1 MTSLILIRTAA
12 ITAVLVVAYLII
24 DLTATKGDPNIG
36 AGLMIFAA
44 LVVISVIW
52 AFFDGRR
59 QDLPKTLAAWTIV
72 ALVVSVGW
80 LVTRAILEAGDEALE
95 LILADLF
102 TIPFTVGLI
111 LAPALLGAVLGRA
124 SLGTAH

>member
-59 QDLPKTLAAWTIV
+59 QDLPSA
-72 ALVVSVGW
+72 GW
-80 LVTRAILEAGDEALE
+80 SPGPSSKRAMK
-95 LILADLF
+95 
-102 TIPFTVGLI
+102 
-111 LAPALLGAVLGRA
+111 RW
-124 SLGTAH
+124 S